1 MAQTHMQ
8 GPLKVSSHG
17 PASKAEIANVRAKLQ
32 ALLAKYPELKEPQR
46 AFLEPESATWR
57 FGAPPDYT
65 LANYAYLTGK
75 TKNHT
80 EGSLELIVENLVKT
94 WEMERS
100 HKLDP
105 ATHKSVDQEA
115 FAISANGGKVYN
127 NVEANKVGNY
137 NVLLDAA
144 KPELYD
150 AKSTSWEQSHLAFHD
165 AFAAFPWEVL
175 EVFSGPPTVGFTWRH
190 WGTFTGSF
198 KDNRGKG
205 ELIEMFGFATA
216 KVNDKLQLCEVQ
228 VYYNADAFLEALL
241 GKVPASASGSKTLVG
256 DGKTVVDK
264 LATKKCPFNFGSLGA
279 SRCPFDMKK
288 LCPE

>member
-1 MAQTHMQ
+1 MCLVGDCGEYTGVGGSEDRHSFVCNPPQEVRTRSRRGVERTTCLRDAGLLAAKQIMCKTPSPTMAQTHMQ

-32 ALLAKYPELKEPQR
+32 ALLAKYPEVSNALNAMKTAVLTETDNLLKLAADALLKEPQR

-127 NVEANKVGNY
+127 NVEANKVPK
-137 NVLLDAA
+137 AA
-144 KPELYD
+144 IC
-150 AKSTSWEQSHLAFHD
+150 
-165 AFAAFPWEVL
+165 AA
-175 EVFSGPPTVGFTWRH
+175 
-190 WGTFTGSF
+190 
-198 KDNRGKG
+198 
-205 ELIEMFGFATA
+205 
-216 KVNDKLQLCEVQ
+216 
-228 VYYNADAFLEALL
+228 
-241 GKVPASASGSKTLVG
+241 
-256 DGKTVVDK
+256 
-264 LATKKCPFNFGSLGA
+264 SL
-279 SRCPFDMKK
+279 
-288 LCPE
+288 